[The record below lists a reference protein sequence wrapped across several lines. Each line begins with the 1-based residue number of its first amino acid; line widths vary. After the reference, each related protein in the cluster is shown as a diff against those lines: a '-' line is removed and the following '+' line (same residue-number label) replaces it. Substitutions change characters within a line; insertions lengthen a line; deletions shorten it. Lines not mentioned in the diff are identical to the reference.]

1 MLAQNVPASLENPE
15 QTLALS
21 AEVRSGRA
29 GLLLPEKAA
38 RRENQ
43 KKPHWERTV
52 CPVRRRQETV
62 ERAAGSS
69 PEEME
74 AGENP
79 ENHPG
84 EESRN
89 GARGRLRVR
98 G

>member
-1 MLAQNVPASLENPE
+1 MLAQNVPVSLENPE

-43 KKPHWERTV
+43 RSPHREITASPAERK
-52 CPVRRRQETV
+52 QETG
-62 ERAAGSS
+62 ERADGSS
-69 PEEME
+69 PEEMA